1 MKNIFGSIE
10 AGGTK
15 FVCAVGSGP
24 GQYVSETFPTT
35 SPKET
40 INRAIDFFQHHNKKR
55 NLKAIGIG
63 TFGPVDL
70 IKDSTTYGFITTTP
84 KFNWKNTNMLRPFQ
98 DSFKIPVSI
107 DTDVNIAALGEYT
120 WGSSKALNNFIYLT
134 IGTGIGGAGMIN
146 GSFLQG
152 DKHPEMGHIFL
163 PKLKYDSF
171 EGGCPYHNDRCFE
184 GLASGT
190 SLGLRCGVEAAAI
203 KEENQVWELLAE
215 YISLALVN
223 YIYILAP
230 KKK

>member
-1 MKNIFGSIE
+1 
-10 AGGTK
+10 
-15 FVCAVGSGP
+15 
-24 GQYVSETFPTT
+24 
-35 SPKET
+35 
-40 INRAIDFFQHHNKKR
+40 
-55 NLKAIGIG
+55 
-63 TFGPVDL
+63 
-70 IKDSTTYGFITTTP
+70 
-84 KFNWKNTNMLRPFQ
+84 MLSPFQ

-107 DTDVNIAALGEYT
+107 ETDVNIAALGEYT

-163 PKLKYDSF
+163 PKLNYDNF

-184 GLASGT
+184 GLVSGT
-190 SLGLRCGVEAAAI
+190 SLGLRAGVNAETI
-203 KEENQVWELLAE
+203 NVGEQLWELVAE

-230 KKK
+230 KKNNNWRWGNETERV